1 MSNSLDFLSTVWS
14 SLLRVM
20 LDAQRYDADH
30 DGLIENGGVPDQSY
44 DMWNATGPSA
54 YTGMMKKRDFF
65 FLFPNPN
72 PYCTY
77 VGLLY
82 TPHLLTREA
91 QGGCGWEH

>member
-65 FLFPNPN
+65 SFSLTLTLTVRTSD
-72 PYCTY
+72 YS
-77 VGLLY
+77 
-82 TPHLLTREA
+82 TPHTY
-91 QGGCGWEH
+91 